1 MRNLADFELPS
12 ENEIALCEIN
22 GRVHCMNAEYAN
34 VGAFT
39 NSVSNLKLQIFSL
52 FISHM
57 KKYSF

>member
-39 NSVSNLKLQIFSL
+39 NSVSNLKL
-52 FISHM
+52 
-57 KKYSF
+57 